1 MKTISKIMIIL
12 FRLFY
17 FLIVVSLLIAGE
29 FFLAFLFVFLF
40 AIVSILI
47 KQKNKSKSRIKSTV
61 ANEIDGSKINYR
73 YNLFFPKRLTFQKY
87 MDFFPDEYVVLDFE
101 TTGFEPVKS
110 RIIEVSLIKV
120 KNSLIVEEFS
130 TLVNPEVR
138 ISNEI
143 ISITG
148 ITNEMIAEAPK
159 IYEVIQKV
167 VTMIGESPLVAHN
180 AEFDLK
186 FLVSAI
192 NGLTD
197 DFELNFPVI
206 DTVDYARQYYPN
218 LNNHK
223 LETIKK
229 YLGLD
234 YSSHRSLHDCYTTH
248 KLLESCKE
256 IYINT
261 KELKEYGRNQ
271 LMNSFSDEEKQFY
284 DRLMLQ
290 LEENK
295 IVDEIEIRRM
305 SNGTLN
311 FEINKMQF
319 GRVKLRGKKQIQ
331 VLTKESV
338 HWIDI
343 TELSE
348 AFIHMKYWILYI
360 KTLLRDS

>member
-1 MKTISKIMIIL
+1 MKTISKIIIIL

-61 ANEIDGSKINYR
+61 ANEIDSSKVNYR

-120 KNSLIVEEFS
+120 KNTLIVEEFS

-159 IYEVIQKV
+159 IYEVIQ
-167 VTMIGESPLVAHN
+167 IGRA
-180 AEFDLK
+180 
-186 FLVSAI
+186 
-192 NGLTD
+192 
-197 DFELNFPVI
+197 
-206 DTVDYARQYYPN
+206 
-218 LNNHK
+218 
-223 LETIKK
+223 
-229 YLGLD
+229 
-234 YSSHRSLHDCYTTH
+234 
-248 KLLESCKE
+248 SCRE
-256 IYINT
+256 
-261 KELKEYGRNQ
+261 
-271 LMNSFSDEEKQFY
+271 
-284 DRLMLQ
+284 
-290 LEENK
+290 
-295 IVDEIEIRRM
+295 
-305 SNGTLN
+305 
-311 FEINKMQF
+311 
-319 GRVKLRGKKQIQ
+319 RV
-331 VLTKESV
+331 
-338 HWIDI
+338 
-343 TELSE
+343 
-348 AFIHMKYWILYI
+348 
-360 KTLLRDS
+360 